1 MINAG
6 DEIIDTIKEI
16 SMDKDLDESVLQKAL
31 EDTLVSAFKKLHGR
45 VDGIEV
51 NINEKGGI
59 EAFIELEVV
68 ENVEEPD
75 LEISL
80 AEAGEIVPTAVL
92 GDKVKKALSLKELS
106 KGNILNIRTLLGQK
120 IKEAEKERVLSEF
133 KVKIGEIVSGQVQQ
147 VGKNSIIVDLGKS
160 EGMLSGKDQIL
171 KERWHQG
178 QRIKALIMDI
188 QEKQKSPYVVLSRT
202 SNDFL
207 IKLFINEV
215 PEIYEGIIKI
225 MSVAR
230 DPGER
235 AKISVSSKDE
245 RIDPVGA
252 CVGMKGSR
260 VQSIVKELSG
270 EKIDIVLWSSEP
282 EVFISRALAPATI
295 EKIKLDEQ
303 EKKAF
308 VVVADDQYL
317 LAIGKNGQNAR
328 LASKLTGWKI
338 DISNITSVKE
348 TRRSDFLK
356 KTTPDKLTT
365 LTKKV
370 IKALSKSYEDLLAL
384 NTATDEEILEIKG
397 IEEKDIPA
405 IRKAIDEISEIS
417 EM

>member
-1 MINAG
+1 MINTG

-16 SMDKDLDESVLQKAL
+16 SMDKDLDESVLQKAI
-31 EDTLVSAFKKLHGR
+31 EETLIAAFKKIHGR
-45 VDGIEV
+45 VDGVEV
-51 NINEKGGI
+51 KISEKGEI
-59 EAFIELEVV
+59 DASMELEVV
-68 ENVEEPD
+68 EKVEEPD

-80 AEAGEIVPTAVL
+80 QEAHEIEPAAVL
-92 GDKVKKALSLKELS
+92 GDKVKKSLSIKELS

-120 IKEAEKERVLSEF
+120 IKEAEKERVLAEF

-160 EGMLSGKDQIL
+160 EGMLSGKDQIS

-178 QRIKALIMDI
+178 QRIKALILDI

-202 SNDFL
+202 SNEFL
-207 IKLFINEV
+207 VKLFENEV

-270 EKIDIVLWSSEP
+270 EKIDIVLWSPESEI
-282 EVFISRALAPATI
+282 FISRALAPAVI
-295 EKIKLDEQ
+295 EKIRLDEA

-308 VVVADDQYL
+308 VVVSDEQYL

-338 DISNITSVKE
+338 DISSITSVKE
-348 TRRSDFLK
+348 TRRNEFLK
-356 KTTPDKLTT
+356 KTKPDKLTS
-365 LTKKV
+365 LPKRV
-370 IKALSKSYEDLLAL
+370 IKILSNNFEDLLSV
-384 NTATDEEILEIKG
+384 NNATDEEILAVEEIK
-397 IEEKDIPA
+397 EKDIPA

>member
-370 IKALSKSYEDLLAL
+370 IKALSKNYEDLLAL
-384 NTATDEEILEIKG
+384 NTATDEEILELKG
-397 IEEKDIPA
+397 VEEKDIPA

>member
-1 MINAG
+1 MINFG
-6 DEIIDTIKEI
+6 EEIIDTIKEI
-16 SMDKDLDESVLQKAL
+16 SIDKDLEEEVLQRAI
-31 EDTLVSAFKKLHGR
+31 EETLVSAFKKVHGR
-45 VDGIEV
+45 VDGVEV
-51 NINEKGGI
+51 KINEKGAI

-68 ENVEEPD
+68 EKVEEPD
-75 LEISL
+75 LEISITDAVEL
-80 AEAGEIVPTAVL
+80 NPAAVL
-92 GDKVKKALSLKELS
+92 GDKVHKPLSLKELT

-160 EGMLSGKDQIL
+160 EGMLSGKDQIS

-207 IKLFINEV
+207 IKLFLNEV

-270 EKIDIVLWSSEP
+270 EKIDIVLWSQEP
-282 EVFISRALAPATI
+282 EVFISRALAPAVI

-303 EKKAF
+303 EKKAL

-348 TRRSDFLK
+348 NRRNDFLK
-356 KTTPDKLTT
+356 KTTPDKLT
-365 LTKKV
+365 V
-370 IKALSKSYEDLLAL
+370 LSKKITKILAKNYEELLAL
-384 NTATDEEILEIKG
+384 NTATDEEILSLKG
-397 IEEKDIPA
+397 IKEEDIPE
-405 IRKAIDEISEIS
+405 IRKAIDEISEMS

>member
-1 MINAG
+1 MINFG
-6 DEIIDTIKEI
+6 EEIIDTIKEI
-16 SMDKDLDESVLQKAL
+16 SIDKDLEEEVLQKAI
-31 EDTLVSAFKKLHGR
+31 EETLVSAFKKVHGR
-45 VDGIEV
+45 VDGVEV
-51 NINEKGGI
+51 KINEKGAI

-68 ENVEEPD
+68 ETVEEPD
-75 LEISL
+75 LEISVTEA
-80 AEAGEIVPTAVL
+80 AELNPAAVL
-92 GDKVKKALSLKELS
+92 GDKIHKPLSLKELT

-160 EGMLSGKDQIL
+160 EGMLSGKDQIS

-207 IKLFINEV
+207 IKLFLNEV

-270 EKIDIVLWSSEP
+270 EKIDIVLWSQEP
-282 EVFISRALAPATI
+282 EVFISRALAPAVI

-348 TRRSDFLK
+348 TRRNDFLK
-356 KTTPDKLTT
+356 KTSPDKLTV
-365 LTKKV
+365 LSKKV
-370 IKALSKSYEDLLAL
+370 IKILAKNYEELLAL
-384 NTATDEEILEIKG
+384 NTATDEEILSLKG
-397 IEEKDIPA
+397 IKEEDIPE
-405 IRKAIDEISEIS
+405 IRKAVDEISEMS